1 MIEKLVF
8 AGFAGLFLAAILAVL
23 PVIAAALA
31 VLTKIIPA
39 LGD

>member
-1 MIEKLVF
+1 MFEKLVI

-31 VLTKIIPA
+31 MLTKITLA
-39 LGD
+39 LGG